1 MWSLRRFLRRWT
13 NLIGLALVAA
23 IVFVAIAAPQIAP
36 PLDPKNPVEF
46 KVVGRSTDQVPHPPS
61 DIARFGTASG
71 QTDVFYSVVWG
82 VRSALQF
89 GVTTAFATA
98 IFGVL
103 LGAISGYLG
112 GLLNSLVMRIT
123 DAFLTIPVIAG
134 IWLIQQLLF
143 PPYSPLLEPPP
154 IRVLMDSLNLNPV
167 MLAIIL
173 FSWMPY
179 ARLINANVLRLKTAD
194 FILAS
199 QSLGVSKPRIIFKHV
214 LPNTISPAV
223 VLLARDIGGMVILEA
238 TFTFIGLG
246 VGNVWGEMLVNNRN
260 WIIGTAGNPFTYWW
274 VYLPP
279 TIALILF
286 GVSWNLVGDGLNDLL
301 NPREQ

>member
-1 MWSLRRFLRRWT
+1 MFSLRRFLTRWT
-13 NLIGLALVAA
+13 NLIGLAMVAV
-23 IVFVAIAAPQIAP
+23 IVTVALAAPQIAP
-36 PLDPKNPVEF
+36 PLDPNNPADF
-46 KVVGRSTDQVPHPPS
+46 KVVGRATDRTPHPPS
-61 DIARFGTASG
+61 DIALLGTAGG
-71 QTDVFYSVVWG
+71 QTDIFYSVVWG

-112 GLLNSLVMRIT
+112 GLFNSVVLRVT

-134 IWLIQQLLF
+134 VWLIQQLLF
-143 PPYSPLLEPPP
+143 PPYSVWVDPPP
-154 IRVLMDSLNLNPV
+154 VRVLMESLNLNPV
-167 MLAIIL
+167 MLAIVL

-199 QSLGVSKPRIIFKHV
+199 QSLGVNKPRMIFKHI
-214 LPNTISPAV
+214 LPNTMSPAV
-223 VLLARDIGGMVILEA
+223 VLLARDIGGLVILEA

-260 WIIGTAGNPFTYWW
+260 WIIGLAGNPFTYWW

-279 TIALILF
+279 TIALIWF
-286 GVSWNLVGDGLNDLL
+286 GVSWNLLGDGLNDLL